1 MRYRVALLGVL
12 LVAAL
17 AVAACAQ
24 ETTPAEPEPTSQIGT
39 LIAILVVFGL
49 VFYFMLI
56 RPQRKRQA
64 RHNQLL
70 QDLKRGDRVV
80 TAGGV
85 YGEIDA
91 ISESEIVLAVEDG
104 GKIRFAKS
112 SIVRK
117 IVE

>member
-1 MRYRVALLGVL
+1 MRYIAALLSVL
-12 LVAAL
+12 LVAGFTL
-17 AVAACAQ
+17 GAAAQ
-24 ETTPAEPEPTSQIGT
+24 EAPASEPEPTSQIGT

-91 ISESEIVLAVEDG
+91 IGEGEFVLTVEDG
-104 GKIRFAKS
+104 SKIRFAKS

-117 IVE
+117 VVE